1 MGLAP
6 PTPYQ
11 WQVGDIGSA
20 ALLNQ
25 QLYNGLTFLLGPPLF
40 FGVQATVQSIG
51 NTANTAITLDTNVVD
66 TYNGHSTTTNTSR
79 YTVQQAGYY
88 DVCGCVGYQGNS
100 TGVRSAKIYYNG
112 SVIQGGATEVP
123 AVVSGNGVTISTPVV
138 NKYCNV
144 GDYLE
149 VYTWQNSGGGLNTT
163 AFGDQACSMWVRFS
177 HN

>member
-40 FGVQATVQSIG
+40 FGVQTASQTIT
-51 NTANTAITLDTNVVD
+51 NTTNAAVTFDTNVVD
-66 TYNGHSTTTNTSR
+66 TYNGHSTSTNTSR

-88 DVCGCVGYQGNS
+88 DICGCVGYGGNS
-100 TGVRSAKIYYNG
+100 TGVRSAKIYVNG
-112 SVIQGGATEVP
+112 GVIQGSAVEVP
-123 AVVSGNGVTISTPVV
+123 AVVSGNAVTIATPVV

-149 VYTWQNSGGGLNTT
+149 VWTWQNSGGNLGTSAL
-163 AFGDQACSMWVRFS
+163 GDQACSFWVRFS